1 MKPLHY
7 VLSGVSKISIVGAD
21 FSTPFPKT
29 QRCGFVRCISSG
41 SRPVSRNGAVIEAIK
56 YRRLSRYKIR
66 KIILYFTGD
75 ITASFVSKILHINRK
90 TINAYYNEIREK
102 ILHHSLR
109 EREKE
114 LGEFELDENCFG
126 ARRVCEKRGQG
137 TADNQWL
144 QSLRGFRHGTNL
156 CAENHT
162 STALNA
168 FRVTPN
174 VALQSSMVDYLRLK
188 ESEFKSNH
196 KNDNFASFTER
207 MFFRLV

>member
-1 MKPLHY
+1 M
-7 VLSGVSKISIVGAD
+7 
-21 FSTPFPKT
+21 
-29 QRCGFVRCISSG
+29 
-41 SRPVSRNGAVIEAIK
+41 EAIK

-102 ILHHSLR
+102 ILHHSLK
-109 EREKE
+109 EQAKE
-114 LGEFELDENCFG
+114 LGEFELDENCLG
-126 ARRVCEKRGQG
+126 ARGVCEKKR
-137 TADNQWL
+137 ARYSR
-144 QSLRGFRHGTNL
+144 QSTVAIATEASVMRTNL

-162 STALNA
+162 STALGSFQGYAKRRFVKFNGLTDVK
-168 FRVTPN
+168 FV
-174 VALQSSMVDYLRLK
+174 LLLK

>member
-1 MKPLHY
+1 MKQLHY

-29 QRCGFVRCISSG
+29 QRRGFIRCIFSG
-41 SRPVSRNGAVIEAIK
+41 SRPVSRDGAVIEAIK

-102 ILHHSLR
+102 ILHHSLK
-109 EREKE
+109 EQAKE

-126 ARRVCEKRGQG
+126 ARGVCEKKR
-137 TADNQWL
+137 ARCSR
-144 QSLRGFRHGTNL
+144 QSTVAIATEFSVMERICVRKIIRQRHWVL
-156 CAENHT
+156 
-162 STALNA
+162 
-168 FRVTPN
+168 
-174 VALQSSMVDYLRLK
+174 
-188 ESEFKSNH
+188 
-196 KNDNFASFTER
+196 
-207 MFFRLV
+207 